1 MSSKIIKQE
10 LDNFD
15 IDLLELDEIE
25 MYYNIV
31 AFYSSKRQALLEMIK
46 GNNLGYH
53 LNELREIINEYDSI

>member
-15 IDLLELDEIE
+15 INLLELDEIE
-25 MYYNIV
+25 MYCNMI
-31 AFYSSKRQALLEMIK
+31 AFYSSKRQTLLEMIK

-53 LNELREIINEYDSI
+53 LNELREIINEYDKK

>member
-15 IDLLELDEIE
+15 INLLELDEIE
-25 MYYNIV
+25 MYCNMI
-31 AFYSSKRQALLEMIK
+31 AFYSSKRQTLLEMIK